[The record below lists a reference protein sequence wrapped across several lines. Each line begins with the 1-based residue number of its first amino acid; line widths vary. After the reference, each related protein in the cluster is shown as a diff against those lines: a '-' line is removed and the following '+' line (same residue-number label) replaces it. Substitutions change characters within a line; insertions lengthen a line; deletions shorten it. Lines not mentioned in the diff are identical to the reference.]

1 MADNNKTNLISKP
14 NLKKQSFRTAKGLEI
29 NKKDF
34 KIDEKFINS
43 KYKKLSFFV
52 RTYGCQA
59 NVVDS
64 QVIDNIL
71 IKMGFNKSLDI
82 ENADL
87 IILNTCA
94 IRENAE
100 LKVFGEIGW
109 LVKKRKNNPNIRVGV
124 CGCMVQQENVFDRLS
139 KNQHVDFIFGTHNID
154 QLPEIIYES

>member
-34 KIDEKFINS
+34 KIDEKFINN

-100 LKVFGEIGW
+100 LKVFGEIG
-109 LVKKRKNNPNIRVGV
+109 
-124 CGCMVQQENVFDRLS
+124 
-139 KNQHVDFIFGTHNID
+139 
-154 QLPEIIYES
+154 